1 IVFSSTVIQIVAGS
15 SFLDAQMVLQIY
27 VLITIINI
35 FKHQSSNTLLSLGK
49 SRLHFWITTIQFAIT
64 ILLMYVGISY
74 FDYLG
79 PAYAR
84 LLIALL
90 SLIVWIF
97 IMKRLTNIDISNI
110 LKYLLNFYPALI
122 NKMLGKA

>member
-1 IVFSSTVIQIVAGS
+1 
-15 SFLDAQMVLQIY
+15 
-27 VLITIINI
+27 
-35 FKHQSSNTLLSLGK
+35 
-49 SRLHFWITTIQFAIT
+49 
-64 ILLMYVGISY
+64 MYIGIGY

-97 IMKRLTNIDISNI
+97 IMKRLTKIKVSNI

-122 NKMLGKA
+122 NKALGKA